1 MRILLSND
9 DGYFAP
15 GIQALFQALE
25 GLGEIVVVAPE
36 QNRSGASNSLTL
48 DRPLFLK
55 QAASGFYFVNGTP
68 TDCVH
73 LAVTGMLDYMPD
85 IIVSGINHG
94 ANMGDDTIYSGTVAA
109 ATEGFLLG
117 IPSIAIS
124 LTSFEGNNY
133 STAGRVARELVER
146 FVRDPIRE
154 PVLLNVNVPDIPYAD
169 LCGTGS
175 DAAGPASQ
183 GRTGGH
189 DALPAQRNGVLGWR
203 RRRRRR
209 CRTGY
214 GFQRGRARLCLHYS
228 PAGRS
233 DTPGAGVGDCELDAM
248 TASGLHGIGMT
259 SQRTR
264 ARMIERLREMG
275 IRNEAVLNAMAA
287 VPRHVFVEEALASR
301 AYEDTALPLGMG
313 QTISQPFVV
322 ARMIELLLNGR
333 TSLGKTLEVGAGCG
347 YQAAVLAQLTADVF
361 AIERLA
367 PLLEKA
373 KANMRQLKQFNVR
386 LKHGDGRLGMPEAA
400 PFDSIIVAAA
410 GLEVPPAL
418 LEQLAV
424 GGRLVL
430 PVGTSEQYLSF
441 IERTPQGF
449 VEKRLDAVRFVPL
462 LAGTQ

>member
-1 MRILLSND
+1 MS
-9 DGYFAP
+9 
-15 GIQALFQALE
+15 
-25 GLGEIVVVAPE
+25 
-36 QNRSGASNSLTL
+36 
-48 DRPLFLK
+48 
-55 QAASGFYFVNGTP
+55 
-68 TDCVH
+68 
-73 LAVTGMLDYMPD
+73 
-85 IIVSGINHG
+85 
-94 ANMGDDTIYSGTVAA
+94 
-109 ATEGFLLG
+109 
-117 IPSIAIS
+117 
-124 LTSFEGNNY
+124 
-133 STAGRVARELVER
+133 
-146 FVRDPIRE
+146 
-154 PVLLNVNVPDIPYAD
+154 
-169 LCGTGS
+169 
-175 DAAGPASQ
+175 
-183 GRTGGH
+183 
-189 DALPAQRNGVLGWR
+189 
-203 RRRRRR
+203 
-209 CRTGY
+209 
-214 GFQRGRARLCLHYS
+214 
-228 PAGRS
+228 
-233 DTPGAGVGDCELDAM
+233 
-248 TASGLHGIGMT
+248 ASGLHGIGMT

-275 IRNEAVLNAMAA
+275 IRNEAVLDAMAA

-333 TSLGKTLEVGAGCG
+333 STLGKTLEVGAGCG
-347 YQAAVLAQLTADVF
+347 YQAAVLAQLTTDVY